1 MVYRMLPTGARPE
14 CVDPSGARAM
24 LCSGPAA
31 SLSVNRTGCAHPTDQ
46 PSSPRD
52 HRPRLD
58 TPGHSIH
65 CADGAVSVV

>member
-1 MVYRMLPTGARPE
+1 MVYRMLPRVPGRSG
-14 CVDPSGARAM
+14 VDPSGARAM

-52 HRPRLD
+52 HRLRLD
-58 TPGHSIH
+58 NSRATQFTVRMTRSP
-65 CADGAVSVV
+65 